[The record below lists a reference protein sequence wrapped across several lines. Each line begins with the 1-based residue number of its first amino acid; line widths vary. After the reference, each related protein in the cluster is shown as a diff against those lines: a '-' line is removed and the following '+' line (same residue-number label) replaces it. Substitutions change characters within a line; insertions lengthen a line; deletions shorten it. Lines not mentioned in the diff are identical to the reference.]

1 MTALDL
7 KSRVSGFRR
16 KLRRRRG
23 IRLIVLSCA
32 ALALCYPAFDWL
44 KTRAS
49 APVPEASLPGGYYEN
64 DVTLE
69 LNAPPYGKIYY
80 TTDGSAPSKN
90 SIPYDGGIRITDRSD
105 EPNVYHS
112 IQNVVKDWK
121 EYTPDP
127 TPVKKGTVIR
137 AVYISDWGSRSE
149 ILTQTYF
156 VGLQPPEHGYTLS
169 LVFEDED
176 VFGED
181 GIYVTGKAYD
191 AWYLNDGTGDA
202 PTSNFLNKRE
212 VGVTMELLDSA
223 GDVMNQR
230 TGMRIQ
236 GASTRLQWD
245 KRLILTARKDYGGS
259 PVFDTV
265 LYDGVLT
272 HSVMLK
278 SQLPDAIVADLTEGR
293 AVAVQRSIPVSVYL
307 NGEYWY
313 DSYMLERYDT
323 QYFRQYYQVDN
334 RVLVK
339 GGVVEEHPNIE
350 AEQYDYTTFM
360 SWVKNTDFTDPAQW
374 AAFQEQA
381 DVQSY
386 MDYISINFMLCN
398 LDFGDHYN
406 YILWRAPPLGGR
418 QGETTRW
425 KWCIYDVDALTWVH
439 EEKYGP
445 REAVNVFSYGEE
457 DRGIDTMT
465 IFPALKVNAEFRQ
478 RFATSFMDIL
488 NNNFAPERVEKVLE
502 SYGYDLDYLNGY
514 FRKRPAYAA
523 KYLAQELGL
532 TGSLETVTVTA
543 DPEMGSVTVNT
554 SQIDLSSGSWSG
566 QYYTDYPITVT
577 AQAKEGYEFL
587 GWKGDA
593 DTLESSL
600 TLPMDGGLNLE
611 AVFGKAP

>member
-7 KSRVSGFRR
+7 KSRASGLRR
-16 KLRRRRG
+16 KLRRGRRS
-23 IRLIVLSCA
+23 RLIVLSCA
-32 ALALCYPAFDWL
+32 ALALSYPAFDWL
-44 KTRAS
+44 KTRAA
-49 APVPEASLPGGYYEN
+49 APIPEASLPGGYYEE
-64 DVTLE
+64 DFTLE

-80 TTDGSAPSKN
+80 TTDGSTPSEN
-90 SIPYDGGIRITDRSD
+90 SQCYEGGIPITDRSD

-112 IQNVVKDWK
+112 IRNVVKDWK
-121 EYTPDP
+121 SFTPDQE
-127 TPVKKGTVIR
+127 PVDKGTVVR
-137 AVYISDWGSRSE
+137 AVYISDWGSRSD

-156 VGLQPPEHGYTLS
+156 VGLQPPERGYTLS

-191 AWYLNDGTGDA
+191 EWYLNDGTGDA
-202 PTSNFLNKRE
+202 PTANFWVKRE
-212 VGVTMELLDSA
+212 VGAVAELLSDT
-223 GDVMNQR
+223 GDVMNQNV
-230 TGMRIQ
+230 GIRIQ
-236 GASTRLQWD
+236 GKSARERWD
-245 KRLILTARKDYGGS
+245 KRFTLVARKEFGGS
-259 PVFDTV
+259 PVFNTV

-278 SQLPDAIVADLTEGR
+278 GYLPDAIVGDLAADR
-293 AVAVQRSIPVSVYL
+293 AVALQGSIPVRVYL
-307 NGEYWY
+307 NGEHWY
-313 DSYMLERYDT
+313 DSYMLERYDE
-323 QYFRQYYQVDN
+323 QYFRQHYQVDD

-339 GGVVEEHPNIE
+339 NGTVKDRDDFG
-350 AEQYDYTTFM
+350 AQQRDYITFM
-360 SWVKNTDFTDPAQW
+360 GWVQDTDFTDPAEW

-386 MDYISINFMLCN
+386 IDYTAINFMLCN
-398 LDFGDHYN
+398 LDYGDYYN
-406 YILWRAPPLGGR
+406 YVLWRAPPLGGR
-418 QGETTRW
+418 QEEAAKW

-445 REAVNVFSYGEE
+445 REAVNTFAFDEGK
-457 DRGIDTMT
+457 GINYTS
-465 IFPALKVNAEFRQ
+465 IFPSLRVNAEFRQ

-488 NNNFAPERVEKVLE
+488 NNNFAPEHVEKVLKK
-502 SYGYDLDYLNGY
+502 YGYDLDCLNGY

-523 KYLAQELGL
+523 KYLAEELGL

-554 SQIDLSSGSWSG
+554 SQVDLSSGTWSG

-577 AQAKEGYEFL
+577 AQPAEGYTFL

-593 DTLESSL
+593 DTADTSL
-600 TLPMDGGLNLE
+600 TLSMDGGLSLE
-611 AVFGKAP
+611 AVFVKTP